1 MHQRSCTWP
10 QRPERP
16 DGSESQSVRNGVSSE
31 EHGAIAR
38 CDEREGAAGGE
49 EETTKPGGV
58 RETGTGRETQGLG
71 ASGAEWRSTGRPG
84 GADGDE
90 AERALCPVT
99 RNQPPPGAAPT
110 RWGAKPLL

>member
-1 MHQRSCTWP
+1 M
-10 QRPERP
+10 
-16 DGSESQSVRNGVSSE
+16 GS
-31 EHGAIAR
+31 
-38 CDEREGAAGGE
+38 AAGGE

-58 RETGTGRETQGLG
+58 SGPGTGRETQGLG